1 MIHNN
6 NSEKHCISARRLRR
20 IRSQK
25 ARKLLVCLT
34 ALLCMALVGAT
45 VAFLVTR
52 TGSVTNTFQGSKV
65 ACAVIENGSTDETSD
80 IVSVTEKN
88 NVQIKNTG
96 DTTAYIRVAMVVN
109 WMSKDGKV
117 WAVKPVQGDDKDY
130 TITYAPDN
138 GWLDGGDG
146 YYYYSKPVAPDSPN
160 NLTSVLIQEA
170 KLNTGVTGPVGTDGT
185 QYYLSIEIVASAIQ
199 STPIDVV
206 TKQWLTGTDIQ
217 VDENGNLT
225 KSTTTN

>member
-1 MIHNN
+1 MIQNN

-20 IRSQK
+20 IRSKK

-65 ACAVIENGSTDETSD
+65 ACAVIENGNNKDETSG
-80 IVSVTEKN
+80 IVSVAEKK

-96 DTTAYIRVAMVVN
+96 DTDAYIRVAVVVN
-109 WMSKDGKV
+109 WMSEDGSKV
-117 WAVKPVQGDDKDY
+117 WALKPTSDDY
-130 TITYAPDN
+130 TITYILGAD

-146 YYYYSKPVAPDSPN
+146 YYYYSKPVAPKDP
-160 NLTSVLIQEA
+160 TSILIEKA
-170 KLNTGVTGPVGTDGT
+170 MLKDGITGPVGTDGT

-206 TKQWLTGTDIQ
+206 EKQWLTGGNIV
-217 VDENGNLT
+217 VDEKSGNL
-225 KSTTTN
+225 SIPTTTN